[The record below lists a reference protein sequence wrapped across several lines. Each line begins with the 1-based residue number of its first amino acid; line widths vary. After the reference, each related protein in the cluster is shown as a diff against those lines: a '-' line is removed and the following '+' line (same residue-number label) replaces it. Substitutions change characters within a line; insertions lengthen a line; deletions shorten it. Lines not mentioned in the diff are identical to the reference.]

1 MIIHFRFLWILV
13 SLLVCISVGARNK
26 EITTQVEKYLPS
38 ENLKEKAF
46 IVLDQ
51 NCNNCHSKKK
61 PVYIFTRDNMDAFA
75 PSINRSVFINGNMPK
90 SKKNALSTEDRQI
103 LKSGVRKELNH

>member
-1 MIIHFRFLWILV
+1 MVVQAAPKTQPGGVQGALFNESYHPPFVPTLV
-13 SLLVCISVGARNK
+13 NK
-26 EITTQVEKYLPS
+26 PPS
-38 ENLKEKAF
+38 A
-46 IVLDQ
+46 
-51 NCNNCHSKKK
+51 
-61 PVYIFTRDNMDAFA
+61 RDNMDAFA